1 VNISEWQVQFFP
13 TPIFFASPP
22 DMGEMFFVNDTTGFL
37 GGNGIY
43 KTTDG
48 GATWKVSYPIPD
60 DNVLYIT
67 DFYFLDGDHGYAS
80 YQRSEGSDYEGGFLS
95 TVDGGDTWK
104 KVVPYWQPV
113 FSVFFTSSTTGFAT
127 ILDWIDGPAELPS
140 QILLKTYDGGRTWKR
155 LFSTLCEQGSLT
167 VRFADSKTGY
177 AYNRNAVFRTIDGG
191 ESWKSVVE
199 NDYLMSASVLPEN
212 IINANLTSGPLSE
225 TSPSTMFRSMDGDS
239 WSPTIDFPYTI
250 FAQGFSPS
258 GNIGFGIGISGTF
271 LWSDDPRAKSLSII
285 KSVDKGAT
293 WTEVEVTE
301 SLYGYPLALAIPLDN
316 VAYVLG

>member
-1 VNISEWQVQFFP
+1 
-13 TPIFFASPP
+13 
-22 DMGEMFFVNDTTGFL
+22 MFFVNDAIGFL

-48 GATWKVSYPIPD
+48 GATWKVSYRVPY

-67 DFYFLDGDHGYAS
+67 DFYFWDGDHGYAS
-80 YQRSEGSDYEGGFLS
+80 YQWSEGSDYEGGFLS

-104 KVVPYWQPV
+104 MVVPYWQPV

-167 VRFADSKTGY
+167 VRSADSKTGY
-177 AYNRNAVFRTIDGG
+177 AHNRNAVFRTIDGG

-199 NDYLMSASVLPEN
+199 NDYIMSASVLPEN
-212 IINANLTSGPLSE
+212 IINANITSGGLLE
-225 TSPSTMFRSMDGDS
+225 TSPSTMLRSTDGDN
-239 WSPTIDFPYTI
+239 WNPTINFPHTI
-250 FAQGFSPS
+250 LAQGFSPS
-258 GNIGFGIGISGTF
+258 GNIGFAIGISGTNP
-271 LWSDDPRAKSLSII
+271 SSPNPRSQTLSLNE
-285 KSVDKGAT
+285 SVDKGAT

-301 SLYGYPLALAIPLDN
+301 SLYGYPLAVALPSDK
-316 VAYVLG
+316 VAYVLFDREIIKFTRP